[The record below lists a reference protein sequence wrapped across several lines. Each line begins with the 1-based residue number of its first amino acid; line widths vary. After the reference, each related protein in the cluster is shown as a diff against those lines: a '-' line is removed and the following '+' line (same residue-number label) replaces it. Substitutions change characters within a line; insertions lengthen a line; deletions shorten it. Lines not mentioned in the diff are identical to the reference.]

1 MQHIAE
7 KILQLGGDISGFS
20 DYGKVADW
28 SLNGVRWAI
37 GTGIITG
44 KADGRI
50 DPQGKA
56 TRAEAALMIMRFLKN
71 L

>member
-1 MQHIAE
+1 
-7 KILQLGGDISGFS
+7 
-20 DYGKVADW
+20 
-28 SLNGVRWAI
+28 LNGVRWAI